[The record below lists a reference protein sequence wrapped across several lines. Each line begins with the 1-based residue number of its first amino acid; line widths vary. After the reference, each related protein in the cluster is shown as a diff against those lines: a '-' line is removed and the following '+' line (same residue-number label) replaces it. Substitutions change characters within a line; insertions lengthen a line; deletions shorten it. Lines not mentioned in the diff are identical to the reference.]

1 MILAQFGFLKKNCDL
16 KKLHINDVVPTMYYY
31 FKKIKT
37 YSVLSGDMSNK
48 MHHFPTDDVVGG
60 KDWRG

>member
-1 MILAQFGFLKKNCDL
+1 MHI
-16 KKLHINDVVPTMYYY
+16 INDV
-31 FKKIKT
+31 FQKKKNSKT

>member
-1 MILAQFGFLKKNCDL
+1 MMLYLPTTTILKKS
-16 KKLHINDVVPTMYYY
+16 
-31 FKKIKT
+31 KT

>member
-1 MILAQFGFLKKNCDL
+1 MMLYLL
-16 KKLHINDVVPTMYYY
+16 LL
-31 FKKIKT
+31 FKKKSKT

>member
-16 KKLHINDVVPTMYYY
+16 KKLHINDVVLTTIY
-31 FKKIKT
+31 KKSKT

>member
-1 MILAQFGFLKKNCDL
+1 MILAQFGFFKKNCDL
-16 KKLHINDVVPTMYYY
+16 KKLHINDVVPTTTIL
-31 FKKIKT
+31 KKSKT